1 MNNFVFDKQSFV
13 KWVERAIK
21 SKWMFDFGE
30 DIEKCAEQVEDN
42 QVAFPK
48 ARKQPIKYRIFF
60 NTSVPRQL

>member
-1 MNNFVFDKQSFV
+1 
-13 KWVERAIK
+13 
-21 SKWMFDFGE
+21 MFDFGE

-42 QVAFPK
+42 QVAFPE